1 MMRTRPARR
10 TTLQCSHRTLT
21 DGLTFISY
29 PFEPSHRSSR
39 GRPGASGTR
48 PPLIS
53 SPRTISPLVS
63 GLPGCL
69 RHSAAPHLARLLEP
83 VGDPAAGQ
91 VVGRELHLD
100 LVPRQD
106 PDEIHA
112 HLAGHVREYLVS
124 VLELHPE
131 HGVRE
136 RLDHGAFHLNGI
148 FLRHV

>member
-39 GRPGASGTR
+39 GRPALGRPSSRLLEPFHRSSRGRPGASGTR

-63 GLPGCL
+63 GSPGCL

-100 LVPRQD
+100 LVPSQY
-106 PDEIHA
+106 PDEIHEC
-112 HLAGHVREYLVS
+112 LAV
-124 VLELHPE
+124 
-131 HGVRE
+131 
-136 RLDHGAFHLNGI
+136 
-148 FLRHV
+148 